1 MTSESRIP
9 DDVTL
14 LKRIAHGDMQAF
26 DVFYQRY
33 SVTVYTY
40 ILRLVRDE
48 QLAEDVLQETFIAV
62 WRNAH
67 QYRGKAQVRTWLFSI
82 AHRRTMNWM
91 RSKGGLNENEYVDAE
106 EWLADGE
113 ATTYPSWEQT
123 GVQLE
128 DIRMALDQL
137 SPEHRAVVEL
147 AFYYDLSYAE
157 IAEVVG
163 CPLGTVK
170 SRLYTARQQLQ
181 HLLRHLRGAEIKPG
195 GQR

>member
-1 MTSESRIP
+1 MTPEPRVP
-9 DDVTL
+9 DDGTL
-14 LKRIAHGDMQAF
+14 LKRIARGDTQAF
-26 DVFYQRY
+26 DLFYQRY
-33 SVTVYTY
+33 SATVYTY

-91 RSKGGLNENEYVDAE
+91 RSNGGLNEKEYVDVE

-113 ATTYPSWEQT
+113 ETTYPGWEQ
-123 GVQLE
+123 GVQIE
-128 DIRMALDQL
+128 DVRMALDQL

-147 AFYYDLSYAE
+147 ALYYDLSYAE

-170 SRLYTARQQLQ
+170 SRLYAARQQLQ
-181 HLLRHLRGAEIKPG
+181 HLLRHLRGDEIKSG